1 MVSFARVRH
10 RDECW
15 PFIVNSNDSMDG
27 AETSGVCEHAA
38 QSAMV
43 EAGFAGATANV
54 EASIWRDEGS
64 AITCDGVVFI
74 HRGEQCQSGQRTMER
89 STHVADV
96 FILGRDWR
104 ERCVVAVQ
112 VYHRGQIRSECFFG
126 SVVKTYCGMFRGRS
140 L

>member
-1 MVSFARVRH
+1 MVSSARVRQ

-15 PFIVNSNDSMDG
+15 SFIVNSNDSMDG
-27 AETSGVCEHAA
+27 AEKSGVCEHAA

-54 EASIWRDEGS
+54 EASIWRDAGS
-64 AITCDGVVFI
+64 AITCHGVVFI
-74 HRGEQCQSGQRTMER
+74 HCGQQRQSGQWTMER

-96 FILGRDWR
+96 FILGRDWC
-104 ERCVVAVQ
+104 ECCVVAVQ
-112 VYHRGQIRSECFFG
+112 VYHRGQKRSESFYG
-126 SVVKTYCGMFRGRS
+126 SALKTYCGMLRGRS

>member
-1 MVSFARVRH
+1 MVSSARVRQ
-10 RDECW
+10 RDEHGA
-15 PFIVNSNDSMDG
+15 FIVGANDSLDG

-54 EASIWRDEGS
+54 EASIWRDAGS

-74 HRGEQCQSGQRTMER
+74 HRGEQRQSGQWTMER

-96 FILGRDWR
+96 FILGRDWC

-112 VYHRGQIRSECFFG
+112 VYHCGQKRSESFYG
-126 SVVKTYCGMFRGRS
+126 SALKTYCGMFRGRS

>member
-1 MVSFARVRH
+1 MVSSARVRQ
-10 RDECW
+10 RDERW
-15 PFIVNSNDSMDG
+15 SFIVISNDSMDG

-54 EASIWRDEGS
+54 EASIWRDAGS

-74 HRGEQCQSGQRTMER
+74 HRGEQRQSGQWTMER

-112 VYHRGQIRSECFFG
+112 VYHRGQKRSECFFG

>member
-1 MVSFARVRH
+1 MVSSARVRQ
-10 RDECW
+10 RDEHGA
-15 PFIVNSNDSMDG
+15 FIVGANDSLDG

-43 EAGFAGATANV
+43 EAGFAGATANI
-54 EASIWRDEGS
+54 EASIWRDAGS

-96 FILGRDWR
+96 FILGRDWC

-112 VYHRGQIRSECFFG
+112 VYHCGQKRSESFYG
-126 SVVKTYCGMFRGRS
+126 SALKTYCGMFRGRS